1 MQHGAYNNSPD
12 YGEIKLTIEQYAAA
26 QGLPKITHYT
36 LPNKK
41 HVYRLHDG
49 DEGACVGLPVF
60 ALETADGWRL
70 ATADETFV
78 IMDSVYGTN
87 E

>member
-1 MQHGAYNNSPD
+1 M
-12 YGEIKLTIEQYAAA
+12 TIEQFAQE
-26 QGLPKITHYT
+26 QGLPEITRYT
-36 LPNKK
+36 LPNKT

-49 DEGACVGLPVF
+49 DEDSCVGLPVY

-78 IMDSVYGTN
+78 IMDALDGTN

>member
-1 MQHGAYNNSPD
+1 M
-12 YGEIKLTIEQYAAA
+12 TIEQFAQE
-26 QGLPKITHYT
+26 QGLPKITRYT
-36 LPNKK
+36 LKNGV

-49 DEGACVGLPVF
+49 DEDACVGLPVY

-78 IMDSVYGTN
+78 IMDALDGDD